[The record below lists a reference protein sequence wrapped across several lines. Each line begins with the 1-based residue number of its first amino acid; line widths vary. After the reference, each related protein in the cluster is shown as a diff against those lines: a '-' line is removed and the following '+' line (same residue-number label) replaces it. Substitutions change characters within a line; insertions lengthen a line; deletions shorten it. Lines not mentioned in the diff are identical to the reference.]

1 MRSSTRMFGPSP
13 TAWIERLIR
22 MPRSRRVYKPAM
34 LLAALDAIDAGAT
47 AAHIPL
53 DDLLDRFDDLL
64 ERSGLRGDT
73 SKGFQPAYHLSDSG
87 APSSPVPFWSL
98 RRGATA
104 VHGLAKPGSNGAL
117 RRAAD
122 AVALLPP
129 LAVEV
134 ETLDARQAVREA
146 IYDLLERDGDPDC
159 LALVRAHDVSYAD
172 VQADQ
177 QRLRERLLQPFR
189 LDDPAPRRC
198 LARREQRSRRRAF
211 AAEVLDAYARACAL
225 CDLRIQWGDLVE
237 AEAAHIKPH
246 ALDGADDVRNG
257 LALCRTHHWSFD
269 RGLWSA
275 TDAAVVQVVSPDV
288 AAAQGAAADLGSL
301 QPFRGRRLRPPT
313 LAGARPHRDALAWHW
328 RSLYRGAGGA
338 RAE

>member
-1 MRSSTRMFGPSP
+1 MFGSAP
-13 TAWIERLIR
+13 TAWIERLVR

-34 LLAALDAIDAGAT
+34 LLAALDAIDAGAS
-47 AAHIPL
+47 AAHVPL

-87 APSSPVPFWSL
+87 APPSPVPFWSL

-104 VHGLAKPGSNGAL
+104 VHGLAKPGTNAAL

-122 AVALLPP
+122 AVALLPS

-134 ETLDARQAVREA
+134 ATLDARQAVREA
-146 IYDLLERDGDPDC
+146 IYDLLERDGDAEC
-159 LALVRAHDVSYAD
+159 LALVRVHDVSYAD

-211 AAEVLDAYARACAL
+211 AADVLAAYERACAL
-225 CDLRIQWGDLVE
+225 CELRIQWGDLVE

-246 ALDGADDVRNG
+246 ALDGADDLRNG

-275 TDAAVVQVVSPDV
+275 TDATIVEVVSPDV
-288 AAAQGAAADLGSL
+288 AAAQVVAADLGSL
-301 QPFRGRRLRPPT
+301 QQFRGRRLRPPT
-313 LAGARPHRDALAWHW
+313 LTGAGPHRDALVWH
-328 RSLYRGAGGA
+328 RRNLYRGAGA
-338 RAE
+338 REE